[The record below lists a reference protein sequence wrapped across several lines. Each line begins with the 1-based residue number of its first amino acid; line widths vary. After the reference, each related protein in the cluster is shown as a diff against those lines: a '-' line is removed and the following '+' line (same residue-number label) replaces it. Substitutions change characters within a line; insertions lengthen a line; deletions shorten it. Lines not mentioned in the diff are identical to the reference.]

1 VHNIE
6 MVIGPDEVLVI
17 RIDLKVPG
25 RRSQNYRRKNT
36 VLGSTGGTLRL
47 VTSGGQYRAE
57 RVNCSVW
64 KPAEGDD

>member
-36 VLGSTGGTLRL
+36 VL
-47 VTSGGQYRAE
+47 
-57 RVNCSVW
+57 
-64 KPAEGDD
+64 